1 MASAPARH
9 ALAISFFVFVSQK
22 KQLPGSRYRLALSCC
37 AASGTGGP
45 MQTLAKLSAFFGKT
59 FALWVIVAAVIAFF
73 APDAFKFLAP
83 YISILLGI
91 VMFGMGL
98 TLKAKDFSEVV
109 KRPFDVLI
117 GILGQFIIMPLLAY
131 GLCVALSLPSEIAVG
146 VILVGCC
153 PGGTASNVMTFL
165 GRGDVPLSVTIS
177 ACTTVMAPIVTPALI
192 YLFAQQWVEVD
203 PMSMFLSIIN
213 IVILPIVAGVIVNAL
228 FGKHLAVAVSALP
241 LISVFAIIAIVVAVV
256 AVSRDQIAKTGL
268 LIFAVVILHNCLGL
282 ALGYLLAKLF
292 RMNLKK
298 RKALSIEVGMQNSG
312 LGVALAMAHFDPL
325 SAVPSAIFSVW
336 HNISGPILAT
346 IFANMKDEDDLA
358 EEQAAQAALQP
369 ATAKHV

>member
-1 MASAPARH
+1 
-9 ALAISFFVFVSQK
+9 
-22 KQLPGSRYRLALSCC
+22 
-37 AASGTGGP
+37 
-45 MQTLAKLSAFFGKT
+45 
-59 FALWVIVAAVIAFF
+59 
-73 APDAFKFLAP
+73 
-83 YISILLGI
+83 
-91 VMFGMGL
+91 
-98 TLKAKDFSEVV
+98 
-109 KRPFDVLI
+109 
-117 GILGQFIIMPLLAY
+117 
-131 GLCVALSLPSEIAVG
+131 
-146 VILVGCC
+146 
-153 PGGTASNVMTFL
+153 
-165 GRGDVPLSVTIS
+165 
-177 ACTTVMAPIVTPALI
+177 MAPIVTPALI

-203 PMSMFLSIIN
+203 PLSMFLSIIN

>member
-1 MASAPARH
+1 
-9 ALAISFFVFVSQK
+9 
-22 KQLPGSRYRLALSCC
+22 
-37 AASGTGGP
+37 

-73 APDAFKFLAP
+73 APAAFKFLAP

-117 GILGQFIIMPLLAY
+117 GILGQFVIMPLLAY
-131 GLCVALSLPSEIAVG
+131 GLCVVLSLPSEIAVG

-165 GRGDVPLSVTIS
+165 SRGDVPLSVTIS

-282 ALGYLLAKLF
+282 ALGYVLAKLF

-346 IFANMKDEDDLA
+346 IFANMKDEEEVA
-358 EEQAAQAALQP
+358 EEQTAQAALQP
-369 ATAKHV
+369 ATVKRV